1 MTSSPVP
8 EGPDTNAQHGLSRR
22 GLVSGAAAAATAAS
36 LGSGL
41 MQPAAASTRTPQGPG
56 SVARPQPR

>member
-8 EGPDTNAQHGLSRR
+8 EGPDTDAQHGLSRR
-22 GLVSGAAAAATAAS
+22 GLIGGAAAAATAAS

-56 SVARPQPR
+56 SVAQPPQR